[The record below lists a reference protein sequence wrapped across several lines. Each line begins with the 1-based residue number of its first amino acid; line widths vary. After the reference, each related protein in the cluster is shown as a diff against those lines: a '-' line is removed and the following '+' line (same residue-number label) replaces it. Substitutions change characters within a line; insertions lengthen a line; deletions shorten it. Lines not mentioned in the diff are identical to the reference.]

1 MAESEFFRRNSLCTF
16 RANMWQNWLLF
27 HIKQIHEHMWPVNI
41 HALLKT
47 DKSIFTFVKQISSN
61 ICIFKVSFLKRKG
74 TVLIF
79 GKMILFRIP
88 VRKDGKEFCMNSS
101 SFRISFLAKNENSKS
116 NWFCWECPFR
126 KDNFYPSDQ
135 MDFVKKLLAEKGK
148 FCICL
153 KLLVQT
159 KRFWIESALFR
170 IPFPRSMPDNL
181 ISFQEFGSKPL
192 LSPILDLTSKN
203 KKCQIT

>member
-41 HALLKT
+41 HVLLKT
-47 DKSIFTFVKQISSN
+47 DKPIFTFV
-61 ICIFKVSFLKRKG
+61 KRKG

-88 VRKDGKEFCMNSS
+88 VRKDGKEFCINSS

-148 FCICL
+148 FSICL
-153 KLLVQT
+153 KMLVQT

-192 LSPILDLTSKN
+192 LSPILDHTSKKTKN
-203 KKCQIT
+203 VT